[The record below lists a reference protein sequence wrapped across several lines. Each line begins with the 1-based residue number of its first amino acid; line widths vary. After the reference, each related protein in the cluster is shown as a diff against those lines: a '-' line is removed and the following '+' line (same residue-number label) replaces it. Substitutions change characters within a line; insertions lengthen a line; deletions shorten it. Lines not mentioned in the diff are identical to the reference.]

1 MPTTFF
7 ASLALAAVLQTA
19 GTSPPQ
25 PAGAP
30 PATSS
35 SYRIG
40 PQDQLQITVADEAEL
55 SGKFRVDNDGSF
67 IFPYLGRVAAAGKTL
82 ADLQG
87 ALTRDLSN
95 GYLRNPQV
103 RVEVDQYKSQSV
115 FVSGE
120 VRSPGKITMV
130 GSTM

>member
-1 MPTTFF
+1 MSTTLF
-7 ASLALAAVLQTA
+7 ASVALAAVLQTA

-25 PAGAP
+25 SAGP
-30 PATSS
+30 PTSS